1 MISKGKK
8 SLSDK
13 TAGKRTDLH
22 SAEKPPVKKGQ
33 PTKESQGP
41 VHLQGKSGPRTG
53 GRRDRAKGG
62 KG

>member
-1 MISKGKK
+1 MISTGKK

-22 SAEKPPVKKGQ
+22 SNEKPPAKKGQ
-33 PTKESQGP
+33 STEASQGP
-41 VHLQGKSGPRTG
+41 AHLQGKAGPRTG